1 MWGFNTYGQVGL
13 GDKKT
18 HWYPER
24 ILLDSEGN
32 SLENVKS
39 VACSNYGTFCIDQ
52 NGIPYSWGKGFVG
65 HSGETMNDL
74 PQRILKN
81 TSERIF
87 AEVFASSDACLLF
100 APVRAYGIEPRCGS
114 SKGGTNIKIT
124 GTGFTESEKL
134 RARFV
139 YGQQSSEVPCM
150 YENGTLL
157 CKTPVFQIA
166 DSEVPLQLP
175 CDC

>member
-24 ILLDSEGN
+24 IILDSEG
-32 SLENVKS
+32 SLLENIKS

-100 APVRAYGIEPRCGS
+100 APVRAYSIEPRCGS

-157 CKTPVFQIA
+157 CKTPVFQIV

>member
-24 ILLDSEGN
+24 IFSDAEGA
-32 SLENVKS
+32 SLAVIKS
-39 VACSNYGTFCIDQ
+39 VACSNYGTFAIDQ
-52 NGIPYSWGKGFVG
+52 NGTPYSWGKGFIG
-65 HSGETMNDL
+65 HAGESMSDV

-87 AEVFASSDACLLF
+87 KEVFASSDSCLF
-100 APVRAYGIEPRCGS
+100 YAPVRAYNIEPKCGP

-124 GTGFTESEKL
+124 GTGFTESNNL

-139 YGQQSSEVPCM
+139 FGSQQSEV
-150 YENGTLL
+150 
-157 CKTPVFQIA
+157 
-166 DSEVPLQLP
+166 
-175 CDC
+175 